1 MRTSL
6 VSMICGT
13 AFVWSTAV
21 IGQEVKGEFPSP
33 KTDEEMI
40 ANAVAAAPDWIGK
53 NATVIAI
60 DANGKV
66 RALRKGTKNFTCIP
80 DDPTTPANNPNCVDA
95 NGLEWVMA
103 WVNKT
108 EPPKGK
114 VGFGYMLQGGL
125 RPAT

>member
-40 ANAVAAAPDWIGK
+40 ANAVAAAPESIGK

-66 RALRKGTKNFTCIP
+66 RTLRKGTNNFTCIP
-80 DDPTTPANNPNCVDA
+80 DDPTTPANDPNCV
-95 NGLEWVMA
+95 G
-103 WVNKT
+103 KT
-108 EPPKGK
+108 HPPP
-114 VGFGYMLQGGL
+114 
-125 RPAT
+125 RESNASNRSPW